1 MEDHLLCDALK
12 HKICSPEE
20 AAEIIQ
26 NGMTIAVSGF
36 TLSSYPKEVP
46 LALVERVKTTG
57 ETLKVN
63 LYSGASTGVELDGA
77 FAENGLIDHRFPFI
91 TNKTVRTSINSGDI
105 NFADIHLGK
114 FPQDLMYGFFPKP
127 DLAIVE
133 AVGITEKGDI
143 IPASSVGIMPQAI
156 RLADKVI
163 VEINT
168 DYSMD
173 FYGLH
178 DIYMPK
184 NPPHRGV
191 IPIRHVGDRIGK
203 PYISCGKNK
212 IAAIVFTNR
221 EDSHRQMNRE
231 DDVYR
236 QMTGHIMDFLQSE
249 VEHGR
254 LPKNLLPIQSGV
266 GAVANAV
273 LSGMTEA
280 PFEHMEFFTEV
291 VQEAVMDLIDVGK
304 VSMVSGTAISP
315 TPSGL
320 VRLKK
325 EINHYKKYMVLR
337 PQEIS
342 NHTEVI
348 RRLGVIAINTPIE
361 CDIYGNVNST
371 HVAGTSMMNGL
382 GGSGDFARES
392 YLSIFA
398 APSTA
403 KGGLISTIVPMVSH
417 VDHPEHDVKV
427 IVTEWGVADL
437 RGLTPKER
445 AVRIIENC
453 AHPDYRD
460 MLRDYFERACKSGPL
475 QTPHILNEALSWH
488 QRYVDTGTMK
498 IK

>member
-1 MEDHLLCDALK
+1 MEEHLLCDSLK
-12 HKICSPEE
+12 NKVCS
-20 AAEIIQ
+20 AADAAKLVKD
-26 NGMTIAVSGF
+26 GMTIAVSGF

-57 ETLKVN
+57 EKLKVSI
-63 LYSGASTGVELDGA
+63 YSGASTGLELDGA
-77 FAENGLIDHRFPFI
+77 MAEHGLIDRRFPFI
-91 TNKTVRTSINSGDI
+91 TNASVRKSINSGDI
-105 NFADIHLGK
+105 NFADIHLGR
-114 FPQDLMYGFFPKP
+114 FPQDMMYGFFKKP

-133 AVGITEKGDI
+133 AAGITEKGDI

-184 NPPHRGV
+184 NPPNRGV
-191 IPIRHVGDRIGK
+191 IPIRHVGDRIGT
-203 PYISCGKNK
+203 PYIPCGKKK
-212 IAAIVFTNR
+212 IAAIVYTDKQDAHREMKR
-221 EDSHRQMNRE
+221 EDE
-231 DDVYR
+231 VYH
-236 QMTGHIMDFLQSE
+236 QMTNHIMDFLNFE
-249 VEHGR
+249 VKKGR

-273 LSGMTEA
+273 LAGMVDA
-280 PFEHMEFFTEV
+280 PIENMEFFTEV
-291 VQEAVMDLIDVGK
+291 IQESVMDLIDAGK

-371 HVAGTSMMNGL
+371 HIMGSSMMNGL
-382 GGSGDFARES
+382 GGSGDFARDS
-392 YLSIFA
+392 YISIFA
-398 APSTA
+398 SPSTA

-427 IVTEWGVADL
+427 IITEYGFADL
-437 RGLTPKER
+437 RGLTPRER
-445 AVRIIENC
+445 AVQIIENC
-453 AHPDYRD
+453 AHPDYKD
-460 MLRDYFERACKSGPL
+460 MLRDYFERASKEGPL

-488 QRYVDTGTMK
+488 QRFKDTGTMK
-498 IK
+498 IN